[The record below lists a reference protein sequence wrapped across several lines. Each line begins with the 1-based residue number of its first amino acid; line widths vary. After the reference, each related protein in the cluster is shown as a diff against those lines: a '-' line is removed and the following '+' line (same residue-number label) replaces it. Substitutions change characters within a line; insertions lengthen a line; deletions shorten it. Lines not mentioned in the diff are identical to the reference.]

1 MTHPSPT
8 TAKTEPEAEA
18 VKVPAHVLESL
29 SSADIAELVRLFNS
43 GEPEERAKAFAWAD
57 NDCRNHWRNEDD
69 RRR

>member
-1 MTHPSPT
+1 MSQPRAN
-8 TAKTEPEAEA
+8 AKSAAPEA

-57 NDCRNHWRNEDD
+57 EDCRNHWN
-69 RRR
+69 RRKS